1 MMTETGLQNSMMD
14 PLSDVRLAIGPR
26 TEIPGGDQ
34 ETSNIAFAPEEVA
47 TLQSLVK
54 RYDRVIEELDTLNE
68 QIESLLALEGIKACG
83 S

>member
-1 MMTETGLQNSMMD
+1 MTDASLQNLMTE
-14 PLSDVRLAIGPR
+14 PLSVVSLGLVPR
-26 TEIPGGDQ
+26 TEISGSDQ

-54 RYDRVIEELDTLNE
+54 RYDQVIEELDKLNE

>member
-1 MMTETGLQNSMMD
+1 MTEASLQNSMMD
-14 PLSDVRLAIGPR
+14 PLTDVGLAIVLL
-26 TEIPGGDQ
+26 TEISGGDQ
-34 ETSNIAFAPEEVA
+34 EASNIAFAPEEVA

-54 RYDRVIEELDTLNE
+54 RYDRVIEELDKLNE

>member
-1 MMTETGLQNSMMD
+1 MMTEASLQNSMID
-14 PLSDVRLAIGPR
+14 PFSAVRLGVVTA
-26 TEIPGGDQ
+26 TEISGGDQ
-34 ETSNIAFAPEEVA
+34 EASNIAFAPEEVA

-54 RYDRVIEELDTLNE
+54 RYDQVIQELDSLNE